1 MTKPTLADEVKKLA
15 ELKKAYEA
23 KQAMLTKSFQDGIDE
38 FCNSEAGCSEE
49 EKWFI
54 ERLKRTFYGAIRK
67 NQNTIYMLE
76 SVNPRNYSEED
87 FLSHVTIFRGFPL
100 KFGYNLA
107 KSQGLLVEVVDLQLM
122 PPDNVKYVKEHR
134 YTRTDEWCFEYYK
147 LPQTIKALKITWG
160 E

>member
-1 MTKPTLADEVKKLA
+1 MNLAEQVRQFY

-23 KQAMLTKSFQDGIDE
+23 KQEMLTKSFQDGIDE
-38 FCNSEAGCSEE
+38 FFNSDSCYSEE
-49 EKWFI
+49 DKWFI

-76 SVNPRNYSEED
+76 SINPRNYSEED
-87 FLSHVTIFRGFPL
+87 FLSYVTIFRGFPL

-122 PPDNVKYVKEHR
+122 PPDNVKEHS

-147 LPQTIKALKITWG
+147 LPQTVKALKITWG
-160 E
+160 DK